1 MEIRDWVYPKPIVPG
16 MKIAFIAPASASGEN
31 LEELRKKWEVAGFS
45 VEFGA
50 TCYATGEYGGTAD
63 EQAAEFNYYMTNKS
77 DCDAVIALRG
87 GYGSIRYL
95 EKLEYEE
102 IRYAHKAFVGYSDC
116 TALHLALQTH
126 SQLISYHAPMGYD
139 HLHNEDA
146 DFEHLVKLLAG
157 QVKIIEPL
165 PAPPRGEIGTDLG
178 TGRLIGGNLA
188 IICSLG
194 GTAYV
199 PDLDFWK
206 ECILFIEEVG
216 EKPYRIDRMLQQ
228 LRQQGVLG
236 KVKGMAIGNFLNCE
250 DDESDEFYDVGA
262 MALAYMT
269 QSRLDKNGEIPEGEE
284 PYVFYLPTGH
294 GMPHK
299 GIPLGSMVSFRYISN
314 TMLCLPYTK

>member
-1 MEIRDWVYPKPIVPG
+1 MIQDWVYPKPILPG
-16 MKIAFIAPASASGEN
+16 MKIAFIAPASASEEN
-31 LEELRKKWEVAGFS
+31 LGALRAKWETAGFT
-45 VEFGA
+45 VEFGK
-50 TCYATGEYGGTAD
+50 TCYATGEYGGTAE
-63 EQAAEFNYYMTNKS
+63 EQADEFNYYMTKQS

-95 EKLEYEE
+95 EKLDYKG
-102 IRYAHKAFVGYSDC
+102 IRQAHKAFVGYSDC

-126 SQLISYHAPMGYD
+126 SQLVTYHAPMGYD
-139 HLHNEDA
+139 HLCNGEED
-146 DFEHLVKLLAG
+146 FVHLLKLLAG
-157 QVKIIEPL
+157 QVKAIEPL
-165 PAPPRGEIGTDLG
+165 PEPPRGEIGTDMG

-199 PDLDFWK
+199 PDLNFWK
-206 ECILFIEEVG
+206 ECILFIEEIG

-250 DDESDEFYDVGA
+250 GDEGEEPYDVGA
-262 MALAYMT
+262 MALTYMT
-269 QSRLDKNGEIPEGEE
+269 QSRLDEKGKIPEGEE

-299 GIPLGSMVSFRYISN
+299 GIPLGAIVSFRYISN